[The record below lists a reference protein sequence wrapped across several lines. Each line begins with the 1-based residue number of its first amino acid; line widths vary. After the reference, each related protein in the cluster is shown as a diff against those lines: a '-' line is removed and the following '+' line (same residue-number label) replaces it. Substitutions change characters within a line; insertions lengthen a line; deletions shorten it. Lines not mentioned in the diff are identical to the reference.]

1 MAIFFNMAI
10 FLIIK
15 IGSKHPKQGNGKFVV
30 HDIIGEQ
37 PLKIV
42 YEEFLKTWKNQLS
55 EMMRYKMVYTIYKCM
70 NVCFHIAFSTKI

>member
-1 MAIFFNMAI
+1 MAIFFNIAI

-42 YEEFLKTWKNQLS
+42 
-55 EMMRYKMVYTIYKCM
+55 
-70 NVCFHIAFSTKI
+70 

>member
-1 MAIFFNMAI
+1 MAIFFNMTI

-15 IGSKHPKQGNGKFVV
+15 IGGKKIGSKHPKEGNGKFVV

-42 YEEFLKTWKNQLS
+42 
-55 EMMRYKMVYTIYKCM
+55 
-70 NVCFHIAFSTKI
+70 